1 MSDAKQFVQE
11 AAELIRELQV
21 YESYKEE
28 LLTSAKRLYSAY
40 QKGRYGYLA
49 YQQKLKEL
57 LRDKTEEEWLRYYN
71 AYIYGLLKRIE
82 YLLTQAFY
90 LVHKDESY
98 EDLSISKPEPEA
110 QPAKAKTAK
119 ARTGLMDKIKA
130 VLLSVAPFRRRKV
143 FDLETELKKLE
154 ERPAAR
160 SLKLQRQTEADRQ
173 IAALKERMRMQ
184 EERRAARQRVRAE
197 NAEPEP
203 VPIRAA
209 PVKQYSAQYA
219 SKKAP
224 HRFEAR
230 IPASQIIRILA
241 LPQKLLLFILL
252 IIRRVIAA
260 TAGLLRKLAAIR
272 LKKPHATAMIKAK
285 PKPEKI
291 KPVLPMPSRRLPSI
305 QAIIS
310 KINAAIASALHPKKR
325 TIFVEEIVEME
336 RQEKRE
342 AKKKAEGDGVVVG
355 WFSGLR
361 LLKEAIRKELL
372 GRFSKKQERVLSEQT
387 SIPAH
392 IKKLREMRAK
402 LYAEERLTG
411 FETTLLAREAKR
423 VKKIL
428 EAEKPEVYKGSSVG
442 MIANVTVRRISL
454 FLVDNFPTFF
464 GYLYNA
470 LRAANI
476 RILSNTYVNIMILS
490 TIALSILTAFSM
502 LALFFILNYP
512 LYQIFL
518 RSIIFGLVAGLLC
531 ATIFYS
537 YPFIRIKERRRS
549 TTTNL
554 PFAINHMASV
564 ATSGVPPATM
574 FELISGTAE
583 YGEVAVE
590 IKKIVDFINI
600 FGYDLLTAM
609 RSVASTTPSPSFK
622 EFLEGMVSTIETGGD
637 LESYLRQKA
646 DEATTTY
653 QLERQRYN
661 ESISTYSD
669 IYTGL
674 LIAAPLFF
682 VAALALVNLLGGTIG
697 GMSVDTVMALGA
709 YAAIPV
715 LNIAFLLFLQVNQP
729 EV

>member
-1 MSDAKQFVQE
+1 MSDAKQFIQE

-28 LLTSAKRLYSAY
+28 LLASAKRLYSSY
-40 QKGRYGYLA
+40 QKGRCGYLA

-57 LRDKTEEEWLRYYN
+57 LKDKTEEEWLRYYN

-82 YLLTQAFY
+82 YILTQAFY

-98 EDLSISKPEPEA
+98 KELAIQKPELEA
-110 QPAKAKTAK
+110 LPAKAAN
-119 ARTGLMDKIKA
+119 AAHISSSGKINA
-130 VLLSVAPFRRRKV
+130 AISAALSQINPFRHRKV

-154 ERPAAR
+154 EKPAAQA
-160 SLKLQRQTEADRQ
+160 LKLQKQTDMDRQ

-184 EERRAARQRVRAE
+184 EEKRAARQRIHAE
-197 NAEPEP
+197 HAEPEP

-209 PVKQYSAQYA
+209 PVKQYAA
-219 SKKAP
+219 KKAP
-224 HRFEAR
+224 HRFSAG
-230 IPASQIIRILA
+230 IPGAGILQ

-252 IIRRVIAA
+252 LIKRIIAA
-260 TAGLLRKLAAIR
+260 TAGLFRKLASIR
-272 LKKPHATAMIKAK
+272 LKKPRVTAIIKAK
-285 PKPEKI
+285 PKPEKPKLLIIAKI
-291 KPVLPMPSRRLPSI
+291 K
-305 QAIIS
+305 
-310 KINAAIASALHPKKR
+310 AAITAVLHPKKR

-336 RQEKRE
+336 RQERRE
-342 AKKKAEGDGVVVG
+342 AKKKMESEGVVVG

-361 LLKEAIRKELL
+361 LLKDAIRKELL
-372 GRFSKKQERVLSEQT
+372 GRFSKKQERVLAEQT
-387 SIPAH
+387 SIPTH

-402 LYAEERLTG
+402 LYEEEKLTG

-428 EAEKPEVYKGSSVG
+428 EAERPEVYKGSSLG
-442 MIANVTVRRISL
+442 MIANVTVRKISL
-454 FLVDNFPTFF
+454 FLIDSFPTFF

-470 LRAANI
+470 LRAANV

-490 TIALSILTAFSM
+490 TIAMSIVTFFSM

-512 LYQIFL
+512 IYQIL
-518 RSIIFGLVAGLLC
+518 MRSIIFGLVAGLLC
-531 ATIFYS
+531 ATIFYT
-537 YPFIRIKERRRS
+537 YPFVRIKERRRS

-609 RSVASTTPSPSFK
+609 RSVASTTPSQAFK

-637 LESYLRQKA
+637 LERYLKQKA
-646 DEATTTY
+646 DEATSTY

-697 GMSVDTVMALGA
+697 GMSVDAIMALGA
-709 YAAIPV
+709 YAAIPI
-715 LNIAFLLFLQVNQP
+715 LNIAFLLFLQMNQP